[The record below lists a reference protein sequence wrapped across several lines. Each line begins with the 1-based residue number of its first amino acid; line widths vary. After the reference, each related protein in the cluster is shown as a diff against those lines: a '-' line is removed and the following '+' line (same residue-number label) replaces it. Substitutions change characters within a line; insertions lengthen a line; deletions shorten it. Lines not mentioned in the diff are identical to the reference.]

1 MCVPKGKIDLD
12 YPRCSEFRA
21 ATALWWQANWIHC
34 FSTQLLSPLSALC
47 SSCPSVAAR
56 HLKPV
61 CLIFWSR
68 VLPAFVYH
76 TALDLIQN
84 MQRPEGSSFLMDM
97 KKLKMS
103 GKIKPFKKLKKHK
116 RYALISP
123 TVQFQLGGS
132 SELTFS

>member
-1 MCVPKGKIDLD
+1 M
-12 YPRCSEFRA
+12 
-21 ATALWWQANWIHC
+21 
-34 FSTQLLSPLSALC
+34 
-47 SSCPSVAAR
+47 
-56 HLKPV
+56 
-61 CLIFWSR
+61 
-68 VLPAFVYH
+68 LPAFVYH

-97 KKLKMS
+97 KLKMS

>member
-1 MCVPKGKIDLD
+1 M
-12 YPRCSEFRA
+12 
-21 ATALWWQANWIHC
+21 
-34 FSTQLLSPLSALC
+34 
-47 SSCPSVAAR
+47 
-56 HLKPV
+56 
-61 CLIFWSR
+61 
-68 VLPAFVYH
+68 LPAFVYH

>member
-1 MCVPKGKIDLD
+1 M
-12 YPRCSEFRA
+12 
-21 ATALWWQANWIHC
+21 
-34 FSTQLLSPLSALC
+34 
-47 SSCPSVAAR
+47 
-56 HLKPV
+56 
-61 CLIFWSR
+61 
-68 VLPAFVYH
+68 LPAFVFN

-97 KKLKMS
+97 KLKMS
-103 GKIKPFKKLKKHK
+103 DRIKPFKKLKKHK

>member
-1 MCVPKGKIDLD
+1 M
-12 YPRCSEFRA
+12 
-21 ATALWWQANWIHC
+21 
-34 FSTQLLSPLSALC
+34 
-47 SSCPSVAAR
+47 
-56 HLKPV
+56 
-61 CLIFWSR
+61 
-68 VLPAFVYH
+68 LPAFVYH

-97 KKLKMS
+97 KLKMS
-103 GKIKPFKKLKKHK
+103 DKIKHFRKLKKHK